1 VAESAQG
8 AEAVV
13 SAYGPGPENAHVLV
27 GATRALL
34 AGVAASGVKRLIA
47 VGGAGSLEVAPG
59 VQLVDTPDFPASWKD
74 IALAHRDAMGQYA
87 PSALDWTVVSPAA
100 WIHPG
105 ERTGKYRTEKDRLIV
120 NEQGKSEISA
130 EDFAIAVVDELEN
143 PRHMR
148 ERFTAA
154 W

>member
-1 VAESAQG
+1 M
-8 AEAVV
+8 
-13 SAYGPGPENAHVLV
+13 Y
-27 GATRALL
+27 
-34 AGVAASGVKRLIA
+34 ASMVPTSSGF
-47 VGGAGSLEVAPG
+47 GSTTG
-59 VQLVDTPDFPASWKD
+59 
-74 IALAHRDAMGQYA
+74 M
-87 PSALDWTVVSPAA
+87 VSPAA

-105 ERTGKYRTEKDRLIV
+105 ERTGRYRTEKDKLIV
-120 NEQGKSEISA
+120 NEQGQSEISA